1 MTIKEMAKKNFER
14 GFWTIEML
22 QRLVE
27 VGKLSAIDYQEITGE
42 EYIS

>member
-1 MTIKEMAKKNFER
+1 MTVKEMAKKNFER
-14 GFWTIEML
+14 GLWTIEML

-42 EYIS
+42 EYTS